1 MKNTISLSKAD
12 VIKILHSSSENEEV
26 KGAKPILGL
35 LGLFAIPMG
44 VILFNITAVIDG
56 LKTISMLF
64 LVISLIGGYLFDSAD
79 YNDWN
84 TGKTLFSKSTYRKN
98 ILFYN
103 LVRQKGNQYTLSLF
117 VSSLLIALTVF
128 FNLL

>member
-1 MKNTISLSKAD
+1 M
-12 VIKILHSSSENEEV
+12 IKILHSSSENEEV

-64 LVISLIGGYLFDSAD
+64 LVISLIGGYLLTAQI
-79 YNDWN
+79 
-84 TGKTLFSKSTYRKN
+84 TTIGTLVKRFFPKAYRKN

-103 LVRQKGNQYTLSLF
+103 LVAAERKSIY
-117 VSSLLIALTVF
+117 LILICFFFTNRTDCFFQSALTGVVF
-128 FNLL
+128 WSFIIK

>member
-64 LVISLIGGYLFDSAD
+64 LVISLIGG
-79 YNDWN
+79 
-84 TGKTLFSKSTYRKN
+84 GTY
-98 ILFYN
+98 
-103 LVRQKGNQYTLSLF
+103 
-117 VSSLLIALTVF
+117 
-128 FNLL
+128 

>member
-1 MKNTISLSKAD
+1 M
-12 VIKILHSSSENEEV
+12 IKILHSSSENEEV

-64 LVISLIGGYLFDSAD
+64 LVISLIGGYLL
-79 YNDWN
+79 
-84 TGKTLFSKSTYRKN
+84 TVQITTIGTLVKRFFPKAYRKN

>member
-1 MKNTISLSKAD
+1 M
-12 VIKILHSSSENEEV
+12 IKILHSSSENEAV

-64 LVISLIGGYLFDSAD
+64 LVISLIGGYLLTAQI
-79 YNDWN
+79 
-84 TGKTLFSKSTYRKN
+84 TTIGTLVKRFFPKAYRKN

>member
-1 MKNTISLSKAD
+1 M
-12 VIKILHSSSENEEV
+12 
-26 KGAKPILGL
+26 
-35 LGLFAIPMG
+35 FAIPMG

-64 LVISLIGGYLFDSAD
+64 LVISLIGGYLLTAQI
-79 YNDWN
+79 
-84 TGKTLFSKSTYRKN
+84 TTIGTLVKRFFQKHTEKYP
-98 ILFYN
+98 FYN

>member
-64 LVISLIGGYLFDSAD
+64 SGNQLDRGLLIDSAD

-84 TGKTLFSKSTYRKN
+84 TGKTLFSKSIQKN